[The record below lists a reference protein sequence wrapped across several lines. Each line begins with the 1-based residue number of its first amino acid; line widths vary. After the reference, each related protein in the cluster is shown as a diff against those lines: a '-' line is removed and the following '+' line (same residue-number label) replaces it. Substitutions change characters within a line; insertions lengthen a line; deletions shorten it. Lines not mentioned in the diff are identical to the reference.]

1 MKIILPLFL
10 LAISF
15 SVKAQDDEPVYVFD
29 ANWKP
34 SNVKHAH
41 YLLHRYQINDT
52 CWQWDFYNF
61 MGPLIKSEQYRDENG
76 KELNGVSRYF
86 NMNGI
91 NDSVT
96 TFHKGK
102 RNGDSWTLSDDS
114 MKLKS
119 KYIYRNDSL
128 IEVVDLD
135 KLKKDS
141 ANSGKEGIESEY
153 PGGISAWY
161 RYLSKNLR
169 YPDRAVSAEKQG
181 SVIVGFVIDIYG
193 NVIDPY
199 IARSVEYSLDK
210 EALRIIKG
218 SGGWLAASQNGVNV
232 KSYKRQ
238 PINFR
243 LEFNNK
249 R

>member
-1 MKIILPLFL
+1 MKRILALFL
-10 LAISF
+10 LTLSLSAKS
-15 SVKAQDDEPVYVFD
+15 QDDDPVYVFD

-34 SNVKHAH
+34 SKIKNAH
-41 YLLHRYQINDT
+41 YLLHRYRINDT

-86 NMNGI
+86 NMKGV

-96 TFHKGK
+96 TFRGGK
-102 RNGDSWTLSDDS
+102 RNGDSWTFSEDS
-114 MKLKS
+114 MKPEN
-119 KYIYRNDSL
+119 KYVYRDDSL
-128 IEVVDLD
+128 IEVVDLSEQQ
-135 KLKKDS
+135 KNFTGLGKD
-141 ANSGKEGIESEY
+141 EIESEY
-153 PGGISAWY
+153 PGGKAAWY
-161 RYLSKNLR
+161 RYLSHNLQ

-181 SVIVGFVIDIYG
+181 QVTIGFVIDIYG
-193 NVIDPY
+193 NVMDPY
-199 IARSVEYSLDK
+199 IAQSVEYSLDK

-218 SGGWLAASQNGVNV
+218 SGGWLAASQNGRNV

-243 LEFNNK
+243 LEVDK
-249 R
+249 HR